1 MFKCK
6 KILALVLA
14 IVALAAVAVPAWATE
29 GIANG
34 GTGIIQLSDSSSY
47 VNMRNS
53 ASTSGAIR
61 ARLGHGTTLTVLSS
75 TNGTTVN
82 GSSVWYR
89 VQIVTPAGN
98 TNASSGQTGY
108 VHSYYVGAYS
118 GGGSGGSGGGSTV
131 PSVDQRI
138 TYRGVVTASTRLNL
152 RSTPDASS
160 SDNIIGYLP
169 AAASVSYHH
178 ITNDPDWYFI
188 ITKSG
193 DATYASSAYIKQ
205 QGVTLNLPLGGAA
218 VDAGECG
225 RLGLYIYNH
234 EAYKTATL
242 YVRFSNDSGQSIE
255 RGPVTLYGYD
265 TGNKSN
271 ALFASEVGYTTY
283 QIWAVPNSG
292 AGTYSFDI
300 NVRTE

>member
-14 IVALAAVAVPAWATE
+14 IVALAVVAVPAWATE

-108 VHSYYVGAYS
+108 VHSYYVVPGSTAPSVPNIYISSFSGYALHTSPFFTAPVVDGNVDGVLIEGRSATFEQSSRYRGWLMS
-118 GGGSGGSGGGSTV
+118 GGVYMQAINIGID
-131 PSVDQRI
+131 PS
-138 TYRGVVTASTRLNL
+138 TASLPTAKTVEKIYLYE
-152 RSTPDASS
+152 TPVVSGSATTNSIYAGRTVVVLDTT
-160 SDNIIGYLP
+160 
-169 AAASVSYHH
+169 SVSG
-178 ITNDPDWYFI
+178 WYRI
-188 ITKSG
+188 GSKNGIG
-193 DATYASSAYIKQ
+193 WVRASKI
-205 QGVTLNLPLGGAA
+205 
-218 VDAGECG
+218 
-225 RLGLYIYNH
+225 
-234 EAYKTATL
+234 
-242 YVRFSNDSGQSIE
+242 
-255 RGPVTLYGYD
+255 
-265 TGNKSN
+265 
-271 ALFASEVGYTTY
+271 
-283 QIWAVPNSG
+283 
-292 AGTYSFDI
+292 SFD
-300 NVRTE
+300 

>member
-14 IVALAAVAVPAWATE
+14 IVAFATVAVPAWATE

-118 GGGSGGSGGGSTV
+118 GGNVSTRPWTSRYGDMVLNGHVHGAATYIRNLQEDLNEWFTYIHDFDDAAGNPFVILDTPGYYANWTISGVIRFQSYYNLSMK
-131 PSVDQRI
+131 D
-138 TYRGVVTASTRLNL
+138 GVVGDETKEQLW
-152 RSTPDASS
+152 
-160 SDNIIGYLP
+160 IIY
-169 AAASVSYHH
+169 
-178 ITNDPDWYFI
+178 
-188 ITKSG
+188 KS
-193 DATYASSAYIKQ
+193 
-205 QGVTLNLPLGGAA
+205 LHP
-218 VDAGECG
+218 
-225 RLGLYIYNH
+225 
-234 EAYKTATL
+234 
-242 YVRFSNDSGQSIE
+242 
-255 RGPVTLYGYD
+255 
-265 TGNKSN
+265 
-271 ALFASEVGYTTY
+271 
-283 QIWAVPNSG
+283 
-292 AGTYSFDI
+292 
-300 NVRTE
+300 